1 MMNTEADLMLVILV
15 FVSVIR
21 VELIHIRSF
30 LDCLFWGD
38 GL

>member
-1 MMNTEADLMLVILV
+1 MNTEADLMLVILV

-30 LDCLFWGD
+30 S
-38 GL
+38 